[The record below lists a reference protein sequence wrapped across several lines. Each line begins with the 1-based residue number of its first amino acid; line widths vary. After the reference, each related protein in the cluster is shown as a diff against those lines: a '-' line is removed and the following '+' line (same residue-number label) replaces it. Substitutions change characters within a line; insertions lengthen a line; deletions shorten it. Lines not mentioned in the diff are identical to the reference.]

1 MLPLRLVFKPL
12 AVLATACICTPVLAQ
27 EQSLPE
33 RASSWIERN
42 PRRLAR
48 QINGA
53 GLYASVGNLGEG
65 AGSGPGVAYFEPD
78 FSRTG
83 LDLYVGRAASFA
95 GDSLYDLRLGR
106 IPHEAGRAPSRRR
119 TLDAISP
126 SLCDGSNARPFFL
139 YAEMRRHTLANGRI
153 YNTAADAVPFV
164 QQERSFEL
172 VAGRALP
179 HDFVASVRTGWIE
192 TQATF
197 EARPGNASPF
207 DNVRDR
213 SFFATTASLAYDRR
227 DQPRDPRRGAFVEAS
242 LARYQGVGRNAASFD
257 RFSLDA
263 RRYVPLGTER
273 HVLAL
278 RGLVGLAS
286 GRGDGAVPF
295 FMQYTLGGSRTLR
308 GVPQYRFRGPR
319 TAAASAE
326 YRFEVKGPL
335 ELAAF
340 GDAGRVWGGAAET
353 GTHGLAY
360 DYGVGLRIKAK
371 GNVLRLDAARG
382 SEGSRIGI
390 AFGVTF

>member
-1 MLPLRLVFKPL
+1 VFKPV
-12 AVLATACICTPVLAQ
+12 AVLVTAGLCAPLLAQ
-27 EQSLPE
+27 AQSLPE
-33 RASSWIERN
+33 RASSWVERN
-42 PRRLAR
+42 PRRLVR

-65 AGSGPGVAYFEPD
+65 AGSGPGVAYFDPD

-83 LDLYVGRAASFA
+83 LDLYVGGATSFA

-106 IPHEAGRAPSRRR
+106 IPHEPGRAPSRRR

-126 SLCDGSNARPFFL
+126 SLCNGSNERPFFL
-139 YAEMRRHTLANGRI
+139 YAELRGHTLANGRI
-153 YNTAADAVPFV
+153 YTSSGAAAMPFV
-164 QQERSFEL
+164 SRERSVEL
-172 VAGRALP
+172 VAGRVLP
-179 HDFVASVRTGWIE
+179 HGFVASVRTGWLE

-197 EARPGNASPF
+197 DARPGSGSPF
-207 DNVRDR
+207 DNVEER

-242 LARYQGVGRNAASFD
+242 LARYQGLGRDAASFD

-263 RRYVPLGTER
+263 RRYLPLGSER

-286 GRGDGAVPF
+286 GRGEGAVPF
-295 FMQYTLGGSRTLR
+295 FMQSTLGGSRTLR

-319 TAAASAE
+319 MTAASAE
-326 YRFEVKGPL
+326 YRAEVKGPL

-353 GTHGLAY
+353 GTHGLVY

-371 GNVLRLDAARG
+371 GNVLLRLDAARG

-390 AFGVTF
+390 AFGATF